1 MKKPPKR
8 RKNKGGYCTVA
19 MIEKELANALTS
31 KTNKVTSS
39 KESKNKDG

>member
-8 RKNKGGYCTVA
+8 RKNKGGYCTV
-19 MIEKELANALTS
+19 KELANALTS

-39 KESKNKDG
+39 KELKNKDG